1 MFKCCF
7 TGCSFSVVNHLAYV
21 KHLCD
26 FHGSI
31 GNLRCNFKNTCA
43 YVFKTTDKLLNHVK
57 FHSESNIPKTI
68 QDYLVWCFHDVCNN
82 HLASSISKFLKHCL
96 KNHKYR
102 EKSCIFKNCD
112 FIPNLNYKVWVNH
125 MRNKHPKYRESYENL
140 KDIHKSNKFRLTL
153 IF

>member
-7 TGCSFSVVNHLAYV
+7 TGCSFSGIYHSAYV

-43 YVFKTTDKLLNHVK
+43 YVFKTMDKLLNHVK

-68 QDYLVWCFHDVCNN
+68 QDCQVRCFQDVCNN
-82 HLASSISKFLKHCL
+82 HVASSISEFLKHCL

-102 EKSCIFKNCD
+102 ENSCIFKNCD
-112 FIPNLNYKVWVNH
+112 YISNLNYKVWVNH
-125 MRNKHPKYRESYENL
+125 EKQAA
-140 KDIHKSNKFRLTL
+140 
-153 IF
+153 